1 MAKKVSIWEIKG
13 DIFVSSEIC
22 RMKGNDYQYARPNDK
37 LPSVKRAFLQANREN
52 AFAALILIEEKSKFI
67 FVKS

>member
-1 MAKKVSIWEIKG
+1 
-13 DIFVSSEIC
+13 
-22 RMKGNDYQYARPNDK
+22 MKGNDYQYALPNDK